1 MQFLPP
7 FASAQT
13 ISTIYDFEEMLLD
26 ILDRLNYLFW
36 LIAVAVFFW
45 GVIKFIS
52 NADDATERQKGKNL
66 IIWGIISF
74 LVLLS
79 IWGFVALILQDTF
92 GIFSSAVVY
101 VDKDGITY

>member
-52 NADDATERQKGKNL
+52 NADDATERQKGKDL

-74 LVLLS
+74 LVLVS
-79 IWGFVALILQDTF
+79 IWGFVALILQDTL
-92 GIFSSAVVY
+92 GIFSAPVDY
-101 VDKDGITY
+101 VDKDGNLY